1 MMIDHPISA
10 ELRASRTTRIWAA
23 ARYTSLCRPNLLVD
37 RVAQSVRAAA
47 WGGLR
52 SQSAVVRFPA
62 IIERFFGVIVVAN
75 GPLTKTKYL
84 NLLKNAL
91 EFYFILS

>member
-1 MMIDHPISA
+1 MIDHPISA

-62 IIERFFGVIVVAN
+62 IIHVESFFGVIVVAN

-84 NLLKNAL
+84 SPRSK
-91 EFYFILS
+91 YFVNHF

>member
-1 MMIDHPISA
+1 M
-10 ELRASRTTRIWAA
+10 
-23 ARYTSLCRPNLLVD
+23 D

-62 IIERFFGVIVVAN
+62 VIERFFGVIVVAN
-75 GPLTKTKYL
+75 GPLTNKIPESKNKIIRYYSNFEIVYL
-84 NLLKNAL
+84 SH
-91 EFYFILS
+91 FYLSETVM